1 MKITI
6 IGTGYV
12 GLVSGTCFSD
22 FGFPV
27 TCVDIDETK
36 INRLNAL
43 DIPIYEPGLEELV
56 AKNLD
61 EGRLSFTTDMAGAV
75 ADADVVFIAVGTP
88 SEPGTGAVDM
98 SWVDG
103 AARTIA
109 GALQDFTV
117 IVTKSTVPVGTARR
131 LANII
136 ATANPDADF
145 AMASNPEFLREG
157 SAITDFFSPDR
168 VVVGVEDA
176 RAAKI
181 LRSLYA
187 PLELEADQIM
197 FAGFETAEM
206 IKYAANAYLATRI
219 GFVNELANLCEKAD
233 ADITQVTRAMGTDQ
247 RIGPHFLQPGPAF
260 GGSCFPKD
268 TRAFAAAGRT
278 YGAELRV
285 VEATIASNETRK
297 HEMVDKIRSAFGG
310 SVTGKT
316 IAVLGISFKAN
327 TDDLREAASLTI
339 IPQLQ
344 AEGARVLAHDPLAGH
359 EAREKL
365 PNVTWCTT
373 TDSAV
378 KGSDGLVILTE
389 WDQYKNL
396 NMLSVAKLMDGKVIV
411 DLRNLFSPLDMQ
423 KLPFEYHSLGRQPVV
438 PEIDPSWLPTARE
451 VADLLEIHR
460 AGTTLAE
467 PWSPSRP
474 DRRSGE
480 RRRDQKKVSNF

>member
-1 MKITI
+1 MNITI

-12 GLVSGTCFSD
+12 GLVSGTCLSD

-27 TCVDIDETK
+27 TCVDIDQTK
-36 INRLNAL
+36 IDRLNAL
-43 DIPIYEPGLEELV
+43 DIPIFEPGLEELV
-56 AKNLD
+56 ARNLN
-61 EGRLSFTTDMAGAV
+61 EGRLSFTTDMVSAV
-75 ADADVVFIAVGTP
+75 AAADVVFIAVGTP
-88 SEPGTGAVDM
+88 SEPDTGAVDM

-109 GALQDFTV
+109 GALNDFTV

-131 LANII
+131 LEEII
-136 ATANPDADF
+136 SKANPDADF

-157 SAITDFFSPDR
+157 SAIEDFFQPDR

-176 RAAKI
+176 RAAKC
-181 LRSLYA
+181 LRALYA
-187 PLELEADQIM
+187 PLKLEADKIM

-233 ADITQVTRAMGTDQ
+233 ADITLVTRAMGTDR

-268 TRAFAAAGRT
+268 TRAFAATARA

-285 VEATIASNETRK
+285 VEATIASNEIRK
-297 HEMVDKIRSAFGG
+297 LEMVDKIRSAFGG
-310 SVTGKT
+310 SVKGKT
-316 IAVLGISFKAN
+316 VAVLGISFKAN

-365 PNVTWCTT
+365 PGVTWCTT
-373 TDSAV
+373 SDQAV
-378 KGSDGLVILTE
+378 KGADGLVILTE
-389 WDQYKNL
+389 WDEYRNL
-396 NMLSVAKLMDGKVIV
+396 DMLWVAKLMDGKVIV
-411 DLRNLFSPLDMQ
+411 DLRNIFSPPEMR
-423 KLPFEYHSLGRQPVV
+423 KLPFEYHSLGRQPIV
-438 PEIDPSWLPTARE
+438 PEIDPRWLPTARE
-451 VADLLEIHR
+451 VADILQLHGDGSGQ
-460 AGTTLAE
+460 AST
-467 PWSPSRP
+467 WRP
-474 DRRSGE
+474 GQADRRRVD
-480 RRRDQKKVSNF
+480 RRRDSRKVSNF